1 MDSYGVADVARMLH
15 LSRGTIRGLISRG
28 FVNPARGPRRE
39 YRFSFQDLVT
49 LRAARALVQAKV
61 PAQRIGRSLSALRR
75 QLPKSVPLTGF
86 TICAMGNQV
95 VVGRGG
101 GNRWQAESG
110 QYLLELDVSVA
121 GDSLQITEIKRTRTD
136 GERERASRG
145 AGREGT
151 APGVGREDAARGAG
165 RAVQTGAEGSIRGR
179 DEDAVGGAGRAVE
192 SLLDSVDAHEWF
204 ERGLSAED
212 LDVDAALAAY
222 ERCRAL
228 DAKHL
233 GARINL
239 GRLLHEAGRLDEAQ
253 RVYSEAVHE
262 CEPDPTLFFNLGV
275 LLEDAGRNEAA
286 IEAYQQA
293 LAEDPDLGDAH
304 YNLARLYE
312 ALGKPQHAIRH
323 LGIYRRLL
331 KS

>member
-1 MDSYGVADVARMLH
+1 MDSYGVAEVARMLH

-49 LRAARALVQAKV
+49 LRTARALVQAKV

-75 QLPKSVPLTGF
+75 QLPKSVPLTGL
-86 TICAMGNQV
+86 TICAVGNEV
-95 VVGRGG
+95 VVRKG

-110 QYLLELDVSVA
+110 QYLLELDVAVA
-121 GDSLQITEIKRTRTD
+121 GDSLQITEIKR
-136 GERERASRG
+136 GGGASAGDAG
-145 AGREGT
+145 AVVAG
-151 APGVGREDAARGAG
+151 AARRGVDLAEVD
-165 RAVQTGAEGSIRGR
+165 RA
-179 DEDAVGGAGRAVE
+179 DALSG
-192 SLLDSVDAHEWF
+192 SVDAHAWF
-204 ERGLSAED
+204 ERGLAAEESD
-212 LDVDAALAAY
+212 MVAALEAY

-228 DAKHL
+228 DARHV

-239 GRLLHEAGRLDEAQ
+239 GRLLHEAGRLKEAE
-253 RVYSEAVHE
+253 RVYGEAVRE

-275 LLEDAGRNEAA
+275 VLEDASRNEEAVA
-286 IEAYQQA
+286 AYQQA
-293 LAEDPDLGDAH
+293 LAEDPDFGDAH

-312 ALGKPQHAIRH
+312 SLGKPQHAIRH

>member
-61 PAQRIGRSLSALRR
+61 PARRIGRSLSALRR

-121 GDSLQITEIKRTRTD
+121 GDSLQITEIKRTRAG
-136 GERERASRG
+136 GEREKASRG
-145 AGREGT
+145 GARAGES
-151 APGVGREDAARGAG
+151 
-165 RAVQTGAEGSIRGR
+165 GAEGSMRGR
-179 DEDAVGGAGRAVE
+179 DEESVRGAGRAVE
-192 SLLDSVDAHEWF
+192 SPLDSVDPHEWF

-212 LDVDAALAAY
+212 LDVDEALAAY

-253 RVYSEAVHE
+253 RVYSEAVRE

-275 LLEDAGRNEAA
+275 LLEDASRNEEA

-293 LAEDPDLGDAH
+293 LAEDPDFSDAH

-312 ALGKPQHAIRH
+312 TLGKPQHAIRH

>member
-1 MDSYGVADVARMLH
+1 MESYGVADVARMLH

-61 PAQRIGRSLSALRR
+61 PARRIGRSLSALRR
-75 QLPKSVPLTGF
+75 QLPKSVPLAGF

-101 GNRWQAESG
+101 GNRWQAETG

-121 GDSLQITEIKRTRTD
+121 GDSLQITEIKRKSGPAGD
-136 GERERASRG
+136 AGAERESAS
-145 AGREGT
+145 
-151 APGVGREDAARGAG
+151 
-165 RAVQTGAEGSIRGR
+165 
-179 DEDAVGGAGRAVE
+179 GGAGRQGASQPDTAS
-192 SLLDSVDAHEWF
+192 SLGSLDAHEWF
-204 ERGLSAED
+204 ERGLATED
-212 LDVDAALAAY
+212 HDVAAALEAY

-228 DAKHL
+228 DAQHL

-239 GRLLHEAGRLDEAQ
+239 GRLLHDAGRLDEAQ
-253 RVYSEAVHE
+253 HVYREAVSE

-275 LLEDAGRNEAA
+275 LLEDASRNEEAVA
-286 IEAYQQA
+286 AYQQA
-293 LAEDPDLGDAH
+293 LAEDPDFSDAH

-312 ALGKPQHAIRH
+312 VLGKPQHAIRH

>member
-1 MDSYGVADVARMLH
+1 MESYGVADVARMLH

-61 PAQRIGRSLSALRR
+61 PARRIGRSLSALRR
-75 QLPKSVPLTGF
+75 QLPKSVPLAGF

-101 GNRWQAESG
+101 GNRWQAETG

-121 GDSLQITEIKRTRTD
+121 GDSLQITEIKRGGATTGDASVGR
-136 GERERASRG
+136 GGASRG
-145 AGREGT
+145 VGRGDL
-151 APGVGREDAARGAG
+151 ARGVGRED
-165 RAVQTGAEGSIRGR
+165 
-179 DEDAVGGAGRAVE
+179 E
-192 SLLDSVDAHEWF
+192 SLSDTASSSGSVDAHEWF
-204 ERGLSAED
+204 ERGLAAEEH
-212 LDVDAALAAY
+212 DVAKALEAY

-228 DAKHL
+228 DAQHL

-239 GRLLHEAGRLDEAQ
+239 GRLLHDAGRLDEAQ
-253 RVYSEAVHE
+253 RVYREAVSE

-275 LLEDAGRNEAA
+275 LLEDASRNEEAVA
-286 IEAYQQA
+286 AYQQA
-293 LAEDPDLGDAH
+293 LAEDPDFSDAH

-312 ALGKPQHAIRH
+312 VLGKPQHAIRH

>member
-39 YRFSFQDLVT
+39 YLFSFQDLVT

-110 QYLLELDVSVA
+110 QYLLELDVSVS
-121 GDSLQITEIKRTRTD
+121 GDSLQITEIKRRSGSAEGT
-136 GERERASRG
+136 SRG
-145 AGREGT
+145 AGRE
-151 APGVGREDAARGAG
+151 
-165 RAVQTGAEGSIRGR
+165 
-179 DEDAVGGAGRAVE
+179 VE
-192 SLLDSVDAHEWF
+192 SQLDPVDAHEWF
-204 ERGLSAED
+204 ERGLAAED
-212 LDVDAALAAY
+212 LDVDAALQAY

-239 GRLLHEAGRLDEAQ
+239 GRLLHEAGRLDDAQ
-253 RVYSEAVHE
+253 SVYSEAVRE

-275 LLEDAGRNEAA
+275 LLEDAARNEEA

-312 ALGKPQHAIRH
+312 TLGKPQHAIRH